1 MAKIYAISDDVL
13 TPDESILEQ
22 TREILECG
30 IKYFQYRSKKA
41 YKNENLARELLA
53 LCNDFGAK
61 FIINDDIALAKK
73 IGAKC
78 VHIGK
83 DDGDIK
89 SVREILGDD
98 AFIGVSC
105 YNDINLAIKAQD
117 EGASY
122 VAFGSVFP
130 SPTKPKAILCPL
142 ETIRK
147 AKEILDIPICVIGG
161 INAQNIDRILALEVD
176 LIAVIS
182 ALYKPESISEN
193 YKNLTKFL

>member
-1 MAKIYAISDDVL
+1 MAQIYAISDDIL
-13 TPDESILEQ
+13 TPDETILEQ
-22 TREILECG
+22 AREILECG
-30 IKYFQYRSKKA
+30 VKYFQYRSKKPI
-41 YKNENLARELLA
+41 KNENLACELLG
-53 LCNDFGAK
+53 LCDDFGAK
-61 FIINDDIALAKK
+61 FIINDDVVLAKK

-89 SVREILGDD
+89 ATREILGQD

-105 YNDINLAIKAQD
+105 YNDINLALAAQR

-122 VAFGSVFP
+122 VAFGSVFL
-130 SPTKPKAILCPL
+130 SPTKPNALRCLP
-142 ETIRK
+142 ETIIK
-147 AKEILDIPICVIGG
+147 AKEILDIPVCAIGG

-182 ALYKPESISEN
+182 ALYQPESISEN
-193 YKNLTKFL
+193 YKRLSRFL

>member
-1 MAKIYAISDDVL
+1 MAQIYAISDDIL

-41 YKNENLARELLA
+41 VKNESLARQLLA

-61 FIINDDIALAKK
+61 FIVNDDISFAKQ

-89 SVREILGDD
+89 TAREILGKD

-117 EGASY
+117 AGASY
-122 VAFGSVFP
+122 VAFGSVFV
-130 SPTKPKAILCPL
+130 SPTKPHTVRCPF
-142 ETIRK
+142 ETIIK

-161 INAQNIDRILALEVD
+161 INAQNIDQILSLEID

-193 YKNLTKFL
+193 YKNLSRFL